1 MQYCQTT
8 LNEHIQKAVY
18 RYRKAHGLSQQAM
31 AEELRVVLRAY
42 SNLERGKNGFS
53 LLPFVSFLF
62 LMLDEPNGEK
72 QIIEFLRKLKTV
84 VEETEEISD

>member
-8 LNEHIQKAVY
+8 LNKHIRKAVH
-18 RYRKAHGLSQQAM
+18 RYRKAHGLNQMEM

-42 SNLERGKNGFS
+42 SNLEHGKNGFS

-62 LMLDEPNGEK
+62 LLLDEPNGEK
-72 QIIEFLRKLKTV
+72 QTIEFLHMLKTA
-84 VEETEEISD
+84 VEEAEEISD